1 MELARANKMD
11 SKGPWWL
18 AGISAPVMLLKQY
31 LNVVQMVMACQW
43 LAEGDREARKKER
56 MKNAGKK
63 QL

>member
-18 AGISAPVMLLKQY
+18 AGISILPMLGKQII
-31 LNVVQMVMACQW
+31 NVIQLVQASKW
-43 LAEGDREARKKER
+43 LAEGDRAARRAER

-63 QL
+63 QS